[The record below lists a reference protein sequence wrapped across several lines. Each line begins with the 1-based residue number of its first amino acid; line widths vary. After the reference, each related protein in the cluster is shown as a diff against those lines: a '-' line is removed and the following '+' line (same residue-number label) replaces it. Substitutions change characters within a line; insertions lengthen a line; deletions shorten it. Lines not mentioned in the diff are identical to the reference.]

1 MATKKAPIKTAA
13 TKSGKSSARVASKL
27 QPSRASTALI
37 DDLVAGNRVLAQY
50 GVVDAFGHISARHD
64 KDPNRYLISCSRAPE
79 IVKADDI
86 LEFDLDSNALN
97 NKRGLTLYTER
108 FIHGEIYKRRP
119 DVMAIVHSHSPSI
132 VPFGVAGVPLQ
143 AVYHMAGFLCCGIP
157 VFDIRTKFGMTDL
170 LVRNKEHGSELAD
183 ILGDA
188 PVALMRGHG
197 NVVVGPSVP
206 GAVYRAIYTEINARL
221 QQQVRALGGTP
232 TYLSREEGEKAN
244 LTNLAAIERPWELW
258 KKNALGR

>member
-1 MATKKAPIKTAA
+1 MAT
-13 TKSGKSSARVASKL
+13 SSAKKPGAKQSAKKPTARATSGPSK
-27 QPSRASTALI
+27 ALI
-37 DDLVAGNRVLAQY
+37 DDLVAGNRVLAHY
-50 GVVDAFGHISARHD
+50 GAVDAFGHISVRPE

-97 NKRGLTLYTER
+97 NKKGRTLYFER
-108 FIHGEIYKRRP
+108 SIHGEIYTRRP
-119 DVMAIVHSHSPSI
+119 DVMAIVHSHSPHI

-143 AVYHMAGFLCCGIP
+143 AVYHMAGFLCCNIP

-170 LVRNKEHGSELAD
+170 LVRNREHGGELAD

-197 NVVVGPSVP
+197 NVVVGPSIP
-206 GAVYRAIYTEINARL
+206 GVVYRAIYTEINAKL

-232 TYLSREEGEKAN
+232 TYLSREEGEKAT

-258 KKNALGR
+258 KKAAMGKG

>member
-1 MATKKAPIKTAA
+1 MATSSAK
-13 TKSGKSSARVASKL
+13 KSGAKQFAKKPTA
-27 QPSRASTALI
+27 RASNGPSKALI

-50 GVVDAFGHISARHD
+50 GVVDAFGHISVRHD

-97 NKRGLTLYTER
+97 NKLGRTLYTER

-119 DVMAIVHSHSPSI
+119 DVMAIVHSHSPHI

-143 AVYHMAGFLCCGIP
+143 AVYHMAGFLCCNIP

-170 LVRNKEHGSELAD
+170 LVRNRDHGSDLAD

-197 NVVVGPSVP
+197 NVVVGPSIP
-206 GAVYRAIYTEINARL
+206 GVVYRAIYTEINAKL

-232 TYLSREEGEKAN
+232 TYLSREEGEKAT
-244 LTNLAAIERPWELW
+244 LTNFSAIERPWELW
-258 KKNALGR
+258 KKAAMAKR